1 VLAVA
6 KGILIAGRGYTDPQA
21 FDELLDVAR
30 RHHLTVV
37 ATARALIDRATG
49 IPLSKHFQGDTFG
62 EWDILISALPHR
74 QPADRCTGRPT
85 PDPSTSS

>member
-1 VLAVA
+1 M
-6 KGILIAGRGYTDPQA
+6 
-21 FDELLDVAR
+21 
-30 RHHLTVV
+30 VV
-37 ATARALIDRATG
+37 TARALIERATG

-62 EWDILISALPHR
+62 EWDTLISALPPR